1 MTRLS
6 DIIECLCMIQTAST
20 SKSRRPTGSRISPIK
35 RLAFRTF
42 LSLAPL
48 AYSAVAIAREELV
61 IRYSHLAV
69 PDPNVQASS
78 AHAAVF
84 KAELEKLSEGR
95 IKVDIFPSGQLAG
108 QVSSVQQ
115 VRKGTI
121 QIADISSGV
130 LASLYYPPLEVFDL
144 PFLFSSRATAR
155 SVLDNDNPF
164 TRKLIEDCARKCSI
178 RILALAPFGF
188 RHMTN
193 NVRPIRVPEDMAG
206 LKIRTMEIVPHMKL
220 MESLGA
226 RPVPVPWLELYTS
239 LQTKVVDGE
248 ETTLQN
254 IVMGKLYQVQKH
266 LTLTG
271 HLMGVGAFLCN
282 EKWYQSLPD
291 DLKSALVESEK
302 IARQTYDR
310 VGERLDNL
318 ALGRLKSY
326 GMEVYSPTREQRQMF
341 MNRARPCVLKWMEQE
356 HGEALV
362 CELLAAIEAAE
373 KKLSEQTEPANTE
386 INR

>member
-1 MTRLS
+1 V
-6 DIIECLCMIQTAST
+6 IQITNICKNKGADGNRVESMKT
-20 SKSRRPTGSRISPIK
+20 LT
-35 RLAFRTF
+35 FRM
-42 LSLAPL
+42 LLLP
-48 AYSAVAIAREELV
+48 VAITSSAPVTANREHV
-61 IRYSHLAV
+61 IKYSHLAV
-69 PDPNVQASS
+69 PDPTIQASS

-84 KAELEKLSEGR
+84 KAELEKLSNGR
-95 IKVDIFPSGQLAG
+95 IRVDIFPSGQLAG

-121 QIADISSGV
+121 HIADISSGV
-130 LASLYYPPLEVFDL
+130 LASLYYPPLEVLDI
-144 PFLFSSRATAR
+144 PYLFPSRAAAR
-155 SVLDNDNPF
+155 MVLDNRNPF
-164 TRKLIEDCARKCSI
+164 TKKLIEQCARKYGI

-193 NVRPIRVPEDMAG
+193 NVRAIRTPEDMAG

-226 RPVPVPWLELYTS
+226 TPVPVPWLELYTS

-254 IVMGKLYQVQKH
+254 IVMGKLYQVQEH

-291 DLKSALVESEK
+291 DLKSALIETEK

-310 VGERLDNL
+310 VGEKLDEQ
-318 ALGRLKSY
+318 ALGQLKAY
-326 GMEVYSPTREQRQMF
+326 GMQVYSPTPEQKQKF
-341 MNRARPCVLKWMEQE
+341 VNKARPYVRKWMEQNHSE
-356 HGEALV
+356 EFVA
-362 CELLAAIEAAE
+362 ELFMAIEAAE
-373 KKLSEQTEPANTE
+373 KRLEQQMESVKPSVQ
-386 INR
+386 

>member
-1 MTRLS
+1 MKTLTFRILLFS
-6 DIIECLCMIQTAST
+6 AALT
-20 SKSRRPTGSRISPIK
+20 SS
-35 RLAFRTF
+35 
-42 LSLAPL
+42 APG
-48 AYSAVAIAREELV
+48 VAGERLV

-69 PDPNVQASS
+69 PDPTIQASS
-78 AHAAVF
+78 AHAVVF
-84 KAELEKLSEGR
+84 KTELEKLSNGR
-95 IKVDIFPSGQLAG
+95 IRVDIFPSGQLAG

-130 LASLYYPPLEVFDL
+130 LASLYYPPLEVLDI
-144 PFLFSSRATAR
+144 PYLFPSRAAAR
-155 SVLDNDNPF
+155 MVLDNQNAF
-164 TRKLIEDCARKCSI
+164 TRKLIEQCARKYGI

-193 NVRPIRVPEDMAG
+193 NIRPIRTPRDMAG

-226 RPVPVPWLELYTS
+226 TPVPVPWLELYTS

-254 IVMGKLYQVQKH
+254 MVMGKLYQVQEH

-291 DLKSALVESEK
+291 DLKSALIETEK

-310 VGERLDNL
+310 VGEQLDEQ
-318 ALGRLKSY
+318 ALEKLKAY
-326 GMEVYSPTREQRQMF
+326 GMQVYSPTPEHEQMF
-341 MNRARPCVLKWMEQE
+341 VSKARPYVRKWMEQS
-356 HGEALV
+356 HGEEFV
-362 CELLAAIEAAE
+362 SELFAAIEAAE
-373 KKLSEQTEPANTE
+373 NHLEKQTESARLSP
-386 INR
+386 R